1 MNRTQVTAIAFWPLL
16 ALLLLPACQTQA
28 GTPVEVTRL
37 VTVLPEPGPVSPE
50 ATEQPL
56 PTLPPAATPTPQPTS
71 PPVIVT
77 VEVTP
82 VPLGSTDRPI
92 QLLFP
97 PTTATT
103 VIGERGEAL
112 AEALT
117 DATGLAFTVGVPDDE
132 QTLVS
137 LLCAAPGDT
146 IGFVSAAAYVLA
158 HDQCGAQ
165 AGLVALG
172 DDGLPWTMGM
182 LVTRRAGAPAD
193 LAALEGLRWAEA
205 ESTNLTTSLYFRAAL
220 AEAGVSP
227 GELSTTPE
235 ESSALL
241 ALTNN
246 EVDFTTATFVPPIMP
261 LDRVW
266 TYPEDDPE
274 EWRFLG
280 ISPTRS
286 PIGYVLVAGEPEFG
300 GYRLRDARSRLFDTF
315 PEIFD
320 QTRILTVSEPIP
332 NETVVLGADF
342 PLAAARAVLAALPA
356 FTATEAC
363 QTSICSADF
372 LGWSGVEPV
381 DDVAYNP
388 IRFTMQALDLDADG
402 MWELLNNHD

>member
-1 MNRTQVTAIAFWPLL
+1 MSR
-16 ALLLLPACQTQA
+16 
-28 GTPVEVTRL
+28 R
-37 VTVLPEPGPVSPE
+37 
-50 ATEQPL
+50 
-56 PTLPPAATPTPQPTS
+56 
-71 PPVIVT
+71 
-77 VEVTP
+77 
-82 VPLGSTDRPI
+82 
-92 QLLFP
+92 
-97 PTTATT
+97 
-103 VIGERGEAL
+103 
-112 AEALT
+112 
-117 DATGLAFTVGVPDDE
+117 
-132 QTLVS
+132 LVS

-158 HDQCGAQ
+158 HDQCDAQ
-165 AGLVALG
+165 AGLVSLG

-182 LVTRRAGAPAD
+182 LVTRRAGAPPD
-193 LAALEGLRWAEA
+193 LTALSGLRWAEA

-220 AEAGVSP
+220 AAAGVTA
-227 GELSTTPE
+227 GELSVTPE

-246 EVDFTTATFVPPIMP
+246 DVDFTTATFVPPIMP

-266 TYPEDDPE
+266 TYPDDDPE

-280 ISPTRS
+280 IPPTRS

-320 QTRILTVSEPIP
+320 LTRILAVSEPIP
-332 NETVVLGADF
+332 NETVVMGADF

-372 LGWSGVEPV
+372 LGWDGVEPV
-381 DDVAYNP
+381 DDAAYDP
-388 IRFTMQALDLDADG
+388 IRFTMQALDLDAG
-402 MWELLNNHD
+402 AMWELLKNHD